1 MNFGRL
7 REASGQ
13 AAIPVV
19 AGAVV
24 LFAGVSLFAQY
35 GGALAARGRDQRSAD
50 LAAVAAARR
59 MERPIPVT

>member
-35 GGALAARGRDQRSAD
+35 EVPSTRRGAMTCLR
-50 LAAVAAARR
+50 LII
-59 MERPIPVT
+59 E